1 MILRNV
7 LMALPILIG
16 LSVFDRSGYYTVFSS
31 GTHSQID
38 SELTVIS
45 GANFYGKN
53 ALQGALL
60 MKRAGFRT
68 SPIDKLHDFRK
79 GATLLEAAISADSI
93 NTEYRFLRLVIQENA
108 PGIVNYRSDLDRDN
122 MFIHLHFQE
131 LSPVVQQAV
140 RDYSK
145 HSKVLKLEN

>member
-1 MILRNV
+1 
-7 LMALPILIG
+7 MALPILIG

-31 GTHSQID
+31 GTHQQID
-38 SELTVIS
+38 SELRVIS

-60 MKRAGFRT
+60 MKRAGFRA

-79 GATLLEAAISADSI
+79 GANLLEDAIKGDTS

-108 PGIVNYRSDLDRDN
+108 PGIVNYKSDLGRDN
-122 MFIHLHFQE
+122 LFIQQHFQL
-131 LSPVVQQAV
+131 LSPVVQQAA

>member
-1 MILRNV
+1 
-7 LMALPILIG
+7 MALPILIG
-16 LSVFDRSGYYTVFSS
+16 LSVFDRSGFYKVFST
-31 GTHSQID
+31 GTHQQID

-45 GANFYGKN
+45 GADFYGKN

-79 GATLLEAAISADSI
+79 GANLLEDAIKGDTS

-108 PGIVNYRSDLDRDN
+108 PGIVNYKSDLGRDN
-122 MFIHLHFQE
+122 LFIQQHFQL
-131 LSPVVQQAV
+131 LSPVVQQAA